1 MPSHD
6 LVVVGR
12 IGRPHGLAGEMR
24 ATATGATLATL
35 RPGDQVVLAGAAA
48 GNAREVELV
57 TLRSVDRGVL
67 IRLRDVDVREDAQ
80 ALTGA
85 TISVSTDRLAELAEV
100 DEFYVRDL
108 VGCVVCA
115 GDVVLGPVTDVYPGA
130 ANDALVVTS
139 DVGEQ
144 VLIPFTK
151 DAVTDLDLPGRRV
164 VIRPDLFG
172 DTL

>member
-1 MPSHD
+1 MTTDD

-24 ATATGATLATL
+24 ALPTGATLATL
-35 RPGDQVVLAGAAA
+35 RPGDRVVLAGAGA
-48 GNAREVELV
+48 GAGREAQIV

-67 IRLRDVDVREDAQ
+67 IRLGGVDLREDAQ

-85 TISVSTDRLAELAEV
+85 TLSVAQERLARLAES

-108 VGCVVCA
+108 VGCVVSA
-115 GDVVLGPVTDVYPGA
+115 GDVDLGTVIEVYPGA
-130 ANDALVVTS
+130 ANDALVIKTDAGRQLLV
-139 DVGEQ
+139 
-144 VLIPFTK
+144 PFTK
-151 DAVTDLDLPGRRV
+151 DAVTTLDLPGRRV

-172 DTL
+172 DLA